1 MSRKHNKQLKFLV
14 QEVTSLFDAS
24 EFAPYDPTQE
34 VIFPPE
40 LMVNN
45 ACGEKRERA
54 AFSSTRR
61 ADFKV
66 FTLKLK

>member
-1 MSRKHNKQLKFLV
+1 MSRKHNKQLNFLV

-40 LMVNN
+40 LMVSVQHFQ
-45 ACGEKRERA
+45 APEEQI
-54 AFSSTRR
+54 
-61 ADFKV
+61 
-66 FTLKLK
+66 LKYLP